1 MEIKAK
7 YILFRG
13 LFIMHLCSMI
23 FFYIMPIPE
32 GVRRE
37 VIQCIMAD
45 FLTSGDLALY
55 EQRKYGYGD
64 GYGYGYHDRK
74 RASGAAIAALAIAGG
89 AAAAVVAVA
98 ACMNATSKA
107 RAKGNAK
114 AIDILAQQAIQEQQ
128 SREAWQGKHSPS
140 TIQYVDVQ
148 TGAGAFSNANAAA
161 LAYQNQN
168 FGLNSAI
175 GGCNYLRVARY
186 SAPQPCP
193 CDSE

>member
-1 MEIKAK
+1 
-7 YILFRG
+7 
-13 LFIMHLCSMI
+13 MI